1 MADSTIL
8 IPHKI
13 GSESLMHFV
22 AYLDN
27 PNRSVEVDADNFI
40 SAQRQAAML
49 FGTRREHDVYLIACP
64 QVKHTTA
71 EPLADTTE
79 EK

>member
-1 MADSTIL
+1 M
-8 IPHKI
+8 KI
-13 GSESLMHFV
+13 MLAKKEERRSETLSQGTCEDRRHCREDRNTGNCMGH
-22 AYLDN
+22 
-27 PNRSVEVDADNFI
+27 
-40 SAQRQAAML
+40 QAAML